1 MKTKKA
7 IITGAT
13 GGLGRNLGEFLSKEG
28 WELLGF
34 GRNESIGQELRYAF
48 KAFDLSNLEETLEA
62 FEEADIVFHCA
73 ARSSPWGKYE
83 FFYKDNVQATENVLT
98 AMKKY
103 SIPKLV
109 HVSTPSI
116 YFDFSDQINVQE
128 SYRPKAFVN
137 AYAQTKYE
145 AEELVLASDVDAT
158 IIRPRGIFGEYD
170 SVLIPRLEKIAN
182 RGVLPL
188 INKGNALVDV
198 TYVGNVVHAMYL
210 CATKELPTK
219 SIFNISNDE
228 PIEISKLFEMVM
240 VTLGKEVRYKNVAY
254 KTMMRLAI
262 VLEFVAKMG
271 LSKEPMI
278 TKYGVG
284 LIAHDQTLDLQRAKD
299 VLGYR
304 PKYSLEEGL
313 ERYKRSRVDFDAISS
328 KGNKS
333 RGLELLYKLDNM

>member
-1 MKTKKA
+1 MKIKKA

-13 GGLGRNLGEFLSKEG
+13 GGLGRNLGEFLNKEG

-34 GRNESIGQELRYAF
+34 GRNESIGKELGYAF

-62 FEEADIVFHCA
+62 FEEADVVFHCS

-83 FFYKDNVQATENVLT
+83 LFYKDNVQATKNVLT

-103 SIPKLV
+103 NIPKLV

-116 YFDFSDQINVQE
+116 YFDFIDQREVQE
-128 SYRPKAFVN
+128 SYRAKAFVN

-145 AEELVLASDVDAT
+145 AEELVLASDVDAV

-182 RGVLPL
+182 RGFLPL
-188 INKGNALVDV
+188 IKNGNALVDV

-210 CATKELPTK
+210 CATKELPEK
-219 SIFNISNDE
+219 SIFNITNAK

-240 VTLGKEVRYKNVAY
+240 KTLGKEVKYMRVGYT
-254 KTMMRLAI
+254 TMMGVAT

-299 VLGYR
+299 ILGYS
-304 PKYSLEEGL
+304 PQYSIKEGL
-313 ERYKRSRVDFDAISS
+313 ERYAKS
-328 KGNKS
+328 K
-333 RGLELLYKLDNM
+333 D